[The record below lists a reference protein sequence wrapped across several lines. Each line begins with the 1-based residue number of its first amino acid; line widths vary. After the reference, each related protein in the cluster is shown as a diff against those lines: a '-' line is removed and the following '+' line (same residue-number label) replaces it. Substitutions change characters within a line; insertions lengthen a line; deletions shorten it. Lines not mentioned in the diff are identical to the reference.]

1 MLIDRGTIKAVRE
14 ILDRFESV
22 AMGNYK
28 RVNKM
33 KRDHFT
39 LSHRGGPDDYIKVG
53 QAQDTYD
60 ELNQQVRSIIR
71 ELSELSRDS
80 VDMGTVIG
88 DIAALDTML
97 QERVPDAYAAN
108 NGKLSPVALA
118 AKVIAM
124 LPVSESKTTK
134 TKKKK

>member
-28 RVNKM
+28 RVNRM
-33 KRDHFT
+33 KREHFT

-80 VDMGTVIG
+80 VDMNMIVG
-88 DIAALDTML
+88 DVAILDSVL
-97 QERVPDAYAAN
+97 QEKLPDVYASN
-108 NGKLSPVALA
+108 GGKLPPVALA
-118 AKVIAM
+118 AKVIEN
-124 LPVSESKTTK
+124 LSTPPKTG
-134 TKKKK
+134 KKK